1 MVLYVEH
8 NHHMSFQLWVGDD
21 TNSNGQY
28 FQVKTTALE
37 EILQDSSA
45 ICAWDHARP
54 RLSTRNR
61 RHVMSSSSFKTIY
74 L

>member
-8 NHHMSFQLWVGDD
+8 NHMSFQLWVGDD
-21 TNSNGQY
+21 ANSNGQY

-54 RLSTRNR
+54 RSSARAP
-61 RHVMSSSSFKTIY
+61 RHAIAFTPI
-74 L
+74 

>member
-28 FQVKTTALE
+28 FQAKTTALE
-37 EILQDSSA
+37 EILQDSMIMISK
-45 ICAWDHARP
+45 
-54 RLSTRNR
+54 N
-61 RHVMSSSSFKTIY
+61 IY
-74 L
+74 LNITRIFINFTTTR

>member
-8 NHHMSFQLWVGDD
+8 NHMSFQLWVGDD

-28 FQVKTTALE
+28 FQVKPTALE

-54 RLSTRNR
+54 RSSTRNR
-61 RHVMSSSSFKTIY
+61 RHVMSSSFKTIY